1 MQSNFKVVGYLPA
14 WKMNKLSKVRYDA
27 FNVLVYSFA
36 FPDEENDM
44 EIVSFP
50 VEMVQSVYAHACFHS
65 ITEDCP
71 DNIIK
76 EIKDGTKVKKNIFD
90 KRLL

>member
-44 EIVSFP
+44 VIPNLDFVNTILSSAH
-50 VEMVQSVYAHACFHS
+50 QSDV
-65 ITEDCP
+65 
-71 DNIIK
+71 
-76 EIKDGTKVKKNIFD
+76 KVF
-90 KRLL
+90 LGVGG